1 MERVLWQHGVL
12 YALPNLWEGH
22 LTRPE
27 TSTNPPIRDDSQRVV
42 ITGLG
47 LITPLG
53 NDVPTTWEALLA
65 GRSGAGPITQFDC
78 SQFKTRIAAE
88 VKDFDPNLYMDR
100 RDARRIDRFAQ
111 LAVVAAQQALSDAG
125 FDMAQHDP
133 RRVGVLIGSGIGG
146 IRTLFEQLEVMQERG
161 PRRVSPF
168 TVPALMLN
176 AASAHVSIAIG
187 ARGPNLAVATACATG
202 SNALGEALEIIRRGR
217 ADVMIA
223 GGSESAIVKLAMAG
237 LDNLGAL
244 STRNEE
250 PERASRPFDA
260 LRDGFVMAEGAGV
273 VLLERLDRARA
284 RGAQIYAE
292 LAGYGSTGDA
302 FHITAPAEDGS
313 GAAECMR
320 LALEDA
326 GLQPTD
332 VDYINAHGTSTP
344 LNDASETLSIKQAF
358 GEYAY
363 KLQISSTKSMTG
375 HVMGAA
381 GAIEAAFTVLALRQ
395 QILPPTIN
403 QEVPDPVCD
412 LDYVPN
418 VARQTTVNVAMSNS
432 FGFGG
437 HNATLIF
444 RRLVDPD
451 SGPIA

>member
-1 MERVLWQHGVL
+1 
-12 YALPNLWEGH
+12 
-22 LTRPE
+22 LTRPA
-27 TSTNPPIRDDSQRVV
+27 TPTHSPARDDTQRVV

-53 NDVPTTWEALLA
+53 NDVPTSWAAILA

-78 SQFKTRIAAE
+78 SQYRTRIAAE
-88 VKDFDPNLYMDR
+88 VKDFDPTLFMDR
-100 RDARRIDRFAQ
+100 RDARRIDRYAQFAI
-111 LAVVAAQQALSDAG
+111 VAAQQAFADAK
-125 FDMAQHDP
+125 FDMAEHDP

-146 IRTLFEQLEVMQERG
+146 IRTLLEQIEVMQERG

-168 TVPALMLN
+168 TIPGLMLN
-176 AASAHVSIAIG
+176 AAAAHVSIATG

-202 SNALGEALEIIRRGR
+202 SNALGEAAEIIRRGR

-223 GGSESAIVKLAMAG
+223 GGSETAIVKLAMAG
-237 LDNLGAL
+237 FDNLGAL

-260 LRDGFVMAEGAGV
+260 LRDGFLMAEGAGV
-273 VLLERLDRARA
+273 VLLERLDVAKA
-284 RGAQIYAE
+284 RGARIYAE

-313 GAAECMR
+313 GATECMR
-320 LALEDA
+320 LAMQDA

-344 LNDASETLSIKQAF
+344 LNDASETLSIKNVF

-363 KLQISSTKSMTG
+363 KLPVSSTKSMTG
-375 HVMGAA
+375 HLMGAA
-381 GAIEAAFTVLALRQ
+381 GAVEAAFAVLAMRDQ
-395 QILPPTIN
+395 CLPPTIN
-403 QEVPDPVCD
+403 HEVPDPVCD

-418 VARQTTVNVAMSNS
+418 VARLATLNVAMSNS

-444 RRLVDPD
+444 RRLALQPD
-451 SGPIA
+451 SESQA